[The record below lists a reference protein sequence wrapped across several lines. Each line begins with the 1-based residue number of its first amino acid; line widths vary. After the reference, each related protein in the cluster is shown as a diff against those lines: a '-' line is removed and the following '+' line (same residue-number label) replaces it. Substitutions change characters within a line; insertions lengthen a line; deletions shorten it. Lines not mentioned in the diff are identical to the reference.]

1 MNKQLLRSLPRELI
15 NIMRLF
21 VARIVTIGHK
31 SNTWLISE
39 RGHEAK
45 DNAYIFFLWLKKN
58 HPEIKVRYIISK
70 DSKDLNKLA
79 DFYNDL
85 VYFDSFE
92 HYKLLWTSSHLIS
105 THIYGYR
112 PNIILFSEII
122 KCYNILNNKTIVFLQ
137 HGIIKDDLKALYA
150 NHTTVDLFVCG
161 AQPEYDYVSTN
172 FGYKKGVVQYT
183 GLCRFDNLLLSKPKR
198 QILIMPTWRMYLNAS
213 NFKDSVYYKTYCSLL
228 EDRELSRLARTFGY
242 NIIFYP
248 HYEVQQY
255 INLFTK
261 LNIPDN
267 VEITDLSYDVQQ
279 LLKDCAVL
287 VTDYSSVYFDVA
299 YQNKPIVYFQ
309 FDKNDF
315 RQHHY
320 AKGYFDESTF
330 GPVSYNKKDLLKQLE
345 IVLASDCILKDPYK
359 TNINSFFRMRDAN
372 NCQRVYD
379 AIKQIKK

>member
-1 MNKQLLRSLPRELI
+1 MKRQLLKYLPRELV

-21 VARIVTIGHK
+21 IARIITLGQK
-31 SNTWLISE
+31 SQIWLISE

-45 DNAYIFFLWLKKN
+45 DNAYVFFLWLKKN
-58 HPEIKVRYIISK
+58 HPEVKVRYIISK

-79 DFYNDL
+79 DFHDDL
-85 VYFDSFE
+85 VYFDSFK

-112 PNIILFSEII
+112 PNIILFSEIM
-122 KCYNILNNKTIVFLQ
+122 KRYNILKNKTIVFLQ
-137 HGIIKDDLKALYA
+137 HGIIKADLKALYA
-150 NHTTVDLFVCG
+150 DQTTMDLFVCG
-161 AQPEYDYVSTN
+161 ALSEYNYVSTK
-172 FGYKKGVVQYT
+172 FGHKKGVVQYT
-183 GLCRFDNLLLSKPKR
+183 GLCRFDNLLSSRPKK

-213 NFKDSVYYKTYCSLL
+213 NFKDSLYYKTLSSLL
-228 EDRELSRLARTFGY
+228 EDRELSSLAQSFGY
-242 NIIFYP
+242 DIIFYP

-255 INLFTK
+255 INLFSE

-267 VEITDLSYDVQQ
+267 VKIAGLSYDVQQ

-299 YQNKPIVYFQ
+299 YQSKPIVYFQ

-315 RQHHY
+315 LQHHY
-320 AKGYFDESTF
+320 AKGYFDEATF
-330 GPVSYNKKDLLKQLE
+330 GPISYNKKDLLTQLK
-345 IVLASDCILKDPYK
+345 IVLDNNCILTEPYK
-359 TNINSFFRMRDAN
+359 ANINSFFSMRDTN